1 MTVNLREFLT
11 FGLQIAAEAE
21 SIILPYYRDCS
32 TSRKDDGSEVTDADR
47 AAETLIRRRILD
59 RYPDHGIL
67 GEEFGKTN
75 GDSPFEWVVDPIDG
89 TSWFAMGMPFFG
101 TLIALVKNEEP
112 IIGIIRFPALRETV
126 HAAKGMG
133 CWMKSPGRPLEQIH
147 TGYSQEVESA
157 VITSSGPQGSEMHP
171 SRGARRVNILPLIRR
186 ARKFKFS
193 GDCIQHTAVCRGG
206 AHAAIDTVMFPWD
219 IAAIVPCVE
228 EAGGV
233 VTDLSGNRSNIL
245 RAGSLLSSCSPK
257 LHAELLNALT
267 GSPVETATIE
277 RLAG

>member
-1 MTVNLREFLT
+1 MTSNLHEYLS

-21 SIILPYYRDCS
+21 TVILPYYRACS
-32 TSRKDDGSEVTDADR
+32 PSNKNDGSEVTEADR
-47 AAETLIRRRILD
+47 AAETLIRRRILE
-59 RYPDHGIL
+59 RHPDHGVL

-75 GDSPFEWVVDPIDG
+75 GESPFEWVVDPIDG
-89 TSWFAMGMPFFG
+89 TSWFVMGMPFFG
-101 TLIALVKNEEP
+101 TLIALVKDGEP

-126 HAAKGMG
+126 YAAKGMG
-133 CWMKSPGRPLEQIH
+133 CWMKAPGRPLEQLH
-147 TGYSQEVESA
+147 VGFSQEVESA
-157 VITSSGPQGSEMHP
+157 VITSSGTQGSEMHP

-193 GDCIQHTAVCRGG
+193 GDCIQHAAVCRGG

-219 IAAIVPCVE
+219 IAAIVPCIE

-257 LHAELLNALT
+257 LHTEVLSILT
-267 GSPVETATIE
+267 GTPGETAMIE